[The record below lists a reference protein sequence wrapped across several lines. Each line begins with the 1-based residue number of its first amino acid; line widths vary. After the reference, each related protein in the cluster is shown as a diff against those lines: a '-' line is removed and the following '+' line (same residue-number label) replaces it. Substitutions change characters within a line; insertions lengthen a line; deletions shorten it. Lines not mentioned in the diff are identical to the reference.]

1 LITSLS
7 QVAVVAVEDTVAVAV
22 QVDIEQQILLVYL
35 LEHLTQ

>member
-1 LITSLS
+1 L
-7 QVAVVAVEDTVAVAV
+7 QVAAEAVEDTVAVAA

>member
-1 LITSLS
+1 
-7 QVAVVAVEDTVAVAV
+7 VAAVAVEDTVAVAV

>member
-1 LITSLS
+1 
-7 QVAVVAVEDTVAVAV
+7 VAVVAVEDTVAVAV